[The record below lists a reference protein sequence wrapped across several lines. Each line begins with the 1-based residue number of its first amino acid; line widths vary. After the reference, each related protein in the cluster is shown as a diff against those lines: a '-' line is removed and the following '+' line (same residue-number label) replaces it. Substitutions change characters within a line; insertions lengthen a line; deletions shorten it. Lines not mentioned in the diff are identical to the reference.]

1 MSLETKIM
9 YSLKEDIKAKD
20 KTALES
26 LRAIKSAILLEKTS
40 ASGTELDAAAEIKLL
55 QKLVKQRKDAAEIY
69 AGQGR
74 ADLADNEMAQVAVIE
89 RFLPAQMSK
98 EELETEIA
106 RIISQCGAS
115 SPADMGRVMGVA
127 SKELAGKAEGKAIAE
142 TVKAFLA
149 K

>member
-9 YSLKEDIKAKD
+9 DSLKEAMKAKD

-40 ASGTELDAAAEIKLL
+40 GAAAELDAAGEIKLL

-74 ADLADNEMAQVAVIE
+74 TDLADNEMAQVAVIE
-89 RFLPAQMSK
+89 RFLPVQMSK
-98 EELETEIA
+98 EELEAEIA
-106 RIISQCGAS
+106 RIISQTGAA
-115 SPADMGRVMGVA
+115 SPADMGRVMGLA

-142 TVKAFLA
+142 TVKALLA

>member
-9 YSLKEDIKAKD
+9 DSLKEAMKAKD

-26 LRAIKSAILLEKTS
+26 LRAIKSAILLEKPS

-142 TVKAFLA
+142 TVKALLA

>member
-9 YSLKEDIKAKD
+9 DSLKEAMKAKD

-40 ASGTELDAAAEIKLL
+40 ASGTELDAEAEIKLL

-142 TVKAFLA
+142 TVKALLA

>member
-1 MSLETKIM
+1 
-9 YSLKEDIKAKD
+9 
-20 KTALES
+20 
-26 LRAIKSAILLEKTS
+26 
-40 ASGTELDAAAEIKLL
+40 
-55 QKLVKQRKDAAEIY
+55 
-69 AGQGR
+69 
-74 ADLADNEMAQVAVIE
+74 MAQVAVIE

-142 TVKAFLA
+142 TVKALLA

>member
-9 YSLKEDIKAKD
+9 DSLKEAMKAKD

-98 EELETEIA
+98 EELEPEIA

-142 TVKAFLA
+142 TVKALLA

>member
-1 MSLETKIM
+1 
-9 YSLKEDIKAKD
+9 
-20 KTALES
+20 
-26 LRAIKSAILLEKTS
+26 
-40 ASGTELDAAAEIKLL
+40 
-55 QKLVKQRKDAAEIY
+55 
-69 AGQGR
+69 
-74 ADLADNEMAQVAVIE
+74 
-89 RFLPAQMSK
+89 MSK

>member
-9 YSLKEDIKAKD
+9 DSLKEAMKAKD

-40 ASGTELDAAAEIKLL
+40 TSGTELDAAAEIKLL

-142 TVKAFLA
+142 TVKALLA